1 MPARID
7 DILVLDTAVSKTG
20 LAKYLRDREAVLPSD
35 FGGLGDGVADDTAA
49 IQACFDRAGADQ
61 KFAMI
66 PPGTWNVSGTVTLP
80 GGARGLIMQG
90 TIRYTG
96 TAPTSVLVLGD
107 GGTIR
112 NAEKLYT
119 GLNVIRQTLSDW
131 SSEADIGIT
140 VRNVDASQIELR
152 RVEGFTIG
160 MRTLGDGRGVED
172 STFTLGRI
180 VNNRIGL
187 DIWCATAT
195 AWNTSIRYYGGHFAQ
210 ATGVNA
216 AQDRFGVRFGNEAGA
231 YSNHNRHVFDAPNFE
246 LRQAG
251 SNIAIP
257 FLNQT
262 SGSAIIARNM
272 RMEACSP
279 LAARHTAGAQDC
291 EYDIAWTNTYLVG
304 IDYTATANRCGNAVI
319 NRHRAPASRFQRFLA
334 GVPNTRA
341 VAFRQSATE
350 VGVEG
355 LITIATST
363 TTATF
368 MADFCFNGLTDL
380 TPTDRAVT
388 LAANRGLGWM
398 LDTSQAKE
406 FALAHWLTSGAS
418 GGRLFVRV
426 FDGAGNVREDMAGD
440 VLASITT
447 MQWNGPAKGWNAG
460 APMDDANFNRR
471 QTIRVGASVA
481 YAQVAVIGFDGPIDL
496 QSLRLYGLPEAAP
509 AVLNGTPLLTGALFG
524 SGRREFAAE
533 VSWDLPSL
541 APGATALLDVTVNGA
556 RAGDLATASLVS
568 STRFIELDAAVWSNN
583 TVRVMARNISAATF
597 DLAAATLSVGVMKR
611 RVP

>member
-1 MPARID
+1 M
-7 DILVLDTAVSKTG
+7 V
-20 LAKYLRDREAVLPSD
+20 
-35 FGGLGDGVADDTAA
+35 
-49 IQACFDRAGADQ
+49 
-61 KFAMI
+61 
-66 PPGTWNVSGTVTLP
+66 
-80 GGARGLIMQG
+80 
-90 TIRYTG
+90 
-96 TAPTSVLVLGD
+96 
-107 GGTIR
+107 
-112 NAEKLYT
+112 
-119 GLNVIRQTLSDW
+119 
-131 SSEADIGIT
+131 
-140 VRNVDASQIELR
+140 
-152 RVEGFTIG
+152 
-160 MRTLGDGRGVED
+160 
-172 STFTLGRI
+172 
-180 VNNRIGL
+180 
-187 DIWCATAT
+187 
-195 AWNTSIRYYGGHFAQ
+195 
-210 ATGVNA
+210 
-216 AQDRFGVRFGNEAGA
+216 
-231 YSNHNRHVFDAPNFE
+231 
-246 LRQAG
+246 
-251 SNIAIP
+251 AIP

-291 EYDIAWTNTYLVG
+291 GYDIAWTNTYLVG

-341 VAFRQSATE
+341 AAFRQSATE
-350 VGVEG
+350 IGVEG

-426 FDGAGNVREDMAGD
+426 FDGAANVRENIAGD

-447 MQWNGPAKGWNAG
+447 MQWNGPARGWNAG

-481 YAQVAVIGFDGPIDL
+481 YAQVGVSASMCRSTCSPCASTDC
-496 QSLRLYGLPEAAP
+496 QRQHLRC
-509 AVLNGTPLLTGALFG
+509 
-524 SGRREFAAE
+524 
-533 VSWDLPSL
+533 
-541 APGATALLDVTVNGA
+541 
-556 RAGDLATASLVS
+556 
-568 STRFIELDAAVWSNN
+568 
-583 TVRVMARNISAATF
+583 
-597 DLAAATLSVGVMKR
+597 
-611 RVP
+611 